1 MGRFE
6 TTSHLVDDRIALEAT
21 GTELTFQRSGLT
33 YYAKTGATTTAASCG
48 AFANLPAGLRFT
60 LDNSNGSGDMTISP
74 PSGSPLILNTL
85 EVFDFVIT
93 QAGTLL
99 GAAVTAYPTS

>member
-1 MGRFE
+1 MSRFE
-6 TTSHLVDDRIALEAT
+6 ITSHLVDDRIALDAT
-21 GTELTFQRSGLT
+21 GTEITFHRSGLT
-33 YYAKTGATTTAASCG
+33 YYAKTGATTTAATCG
-48 AFANLPAGLRFT
+48 AFAALPLGLRFT
-60 LDNSNGSGDMTISP
+60 LDNSNGSGDMTITP
-74 PSGSPLILNTL
+74 TTGTPLVLNTL